1 MSSSLPNPKA
11 KDAITHKP
19 DRLDIPKEKTTA
31 TDTSQLPSILSLSD
45 SGPDPD
51 SSSALDLENPSSSDK
66 DKVVLRNY
74 QVKAIQACDD
84 ALKRGV
90 RRFGVSAPTGS
101 GKTTMFMHLI
111 PLVSDDFA
119 ISSSMSSPSISSPS
133 SGSSSSSPAIDPQ
146 SFSPDDR
153 SNNDV
158 TSKRGQIDKEKEA
171 QRPMKRQRR
180 QTLILVGSVELANQA
195 QRAAERLLGEGWTVE
210 VEQSKRHASGKA
222 DVTIATYQTL
232 INPDRLAKFV
242 PDRFK
247 LIIVDE
253 AHHAAAHSYLRLLH
267 YFNNSVLLSSSLE
280 PFPSTAESPQVPIV
294 GFTATFS
301 RADQLALSS
310 VFEEIVYH
318 IDIRDLLED
327 GHLCDIKSTLVKA
340 ALNLDQ
346 VKMGNNGDYRTSSLA
361 EKLDTD
367 EVNELIVGTY
377 LHKAANRRSTLI
389 FCVDLAHVSN
399 LTNAFRSA
407 GIDARSISSASKAD
421 LRKETIAAFGRGEFP
436 VLINCEILT
445 EGTDIPEIDCIILA
459 RPTKSRNLLVQMV
472 GRGLRLS
479 PKTGKENCHLID
491 IVDSV
496 GRANGMLV
504 SPTLWGLTHEDMDE
518 REREHQASQG
528 STSNPASDASDSALE
543 DYEITYVDLDDPFNV
558 ATDMRPV
565 VERTTRNAWVA
576 CGKGRYILEAMGNG
590 YLSIDPSPAESL
602 AKFTITYRHAIP
614 PELIQSRGRKT
625 SPYGKP
631 RVVGH
636 ADDLERAIQT
646 GDKYAERTLGRD
658 LFLQLSRYAS
668 WRRKPASEKA
678 LKLLLKLKGEENPG
692 TLFDDRGRGRTV
704 EISGQEV
711 AVSGLTSGQVSSWLV
726 GAKHGA
732 KTFRSAQDRATQRA
746 QAKAEA
752 KAEKERLLKARNLPL
767 PQSGS
772 R

>member
-1 MSSSLPNPKA
+1 
-11 KDAITHKP
+11 
-19 DRLDIPKEKTTA
+19 
-31 TDTSQLPSILSLSD
+31 
-45 SGPDPD
+45 
-51 SSSALDLENPSSSDK
+51 
-66 DKVVLRNY
+66 
-74 QVKAIQACDD
+74 
-84 ALKRGV
+84 
-90 RRFGVSAPTGS
+90 
-101 GKTTMFMHLI
+101 MFMHLI

-133 SGSSSSSPAIDPQ
+133 SGSSSSSPAIDPH

-171 QRPMKRQRR
+171 QRPMKRQRG

-242 PDRFK
+242 PNRFE

-267 YFNNSVLLSSSLE
+267 YFNNSVRLPSSLE
-280 PFPSTAESPQVPIV
+280 PFPSTAESPQIPIV

-436 VLINCEILT
+436 VLINCEIFT

-479 PKTGKENCHLID
+479 PKTGKEDCHLID

-528 STSNPASDASDSALE
+528 STSDPASDALE

-590 YLSIDPSPAESL
+590 YLSIDPSPAESP